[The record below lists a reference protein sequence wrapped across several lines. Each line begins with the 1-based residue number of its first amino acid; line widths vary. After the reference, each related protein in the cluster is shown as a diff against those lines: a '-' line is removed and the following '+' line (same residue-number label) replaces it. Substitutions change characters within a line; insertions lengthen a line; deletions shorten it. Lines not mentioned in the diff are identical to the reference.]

1 MKRAR
6 AWVTGGAGFLGSH
19 LCDRLLAEGW
29 EVWAVDNLS
38 TGRRVNL
45 SAAFQSPQ
53 FHFIEGDCTLSS
65 LLTPLPSP
73 DVVYHLASIASP
85 PRYQSDPLGT
95 MRANGI
101 GTWTLLEMCESAKS
115 RFVLASTSEV
125 YGDPEVS
132 PQPESYRGNVNCFGP
147 RACYDE
153 SKRFAETLVWEYVRR
168 GVDARVARIF
178 NTFGPRMDPGD
189 GRVVPTF
196 VLNAISDEP
205 LPIHGD
211 GKQTRCLLYVDDLI
225 EGLWRL
231 SDAGVAAGSVV
242 NLGGHEE
249 VTMYD
254 LAQVVAD
261 LAGAEPRLT
270 WLPPTPDDPRKR
282 WPDVRRA
289 QELLGWTQQVPMR
302 EGLLRTMAWFRDH
315 ERAPMGGR

>member
-1 MKRAR
+1 MTCRR
-6 AWVTGGAGFLGSH
+6 VWVTGGAGFLGSH
-19 LCDRLLAEGW
+19 LCDRMLTEGW

-45 SAAFQSPQ
+45 NSALQSQ
-53 FHFIEGDCTLSS
+53 RFHFIEGDCTEPSVLA
-65 LLTPLPSP
+65 PLPPP
-73 DVVYHLASIASP
+73 DLVYHLASMASP

-101 GTWTLLEMCESAKS
+101 GTWSLLQICEKAKS

-132 PQPESYRGNVNCFGP
+132 PQPEEYRGNVNCYGP

-153 SKRFAETLVWEYVRR
+153 SKRFAETLVWEYVRL

-178 NTFGPRMDPGD
+178 NTYGPRMDPGD

-196 VLNAISDEP
+196 ILSAICGEP

-211 GKQTRCLLYVDDLI
+211 GKQTRSLLYVDDLI

-231 SDAGVAAGSVV
+231 SADGARAGSVV
-242 NLGGHEE
+242 NIGGREE
-249 VTMYD
+249 VSMYE
-254 LAQVVAD
+254 LARLVCD
-261 LAGAEPRLT
+261 LAGVQEQFT
-270 WLPPTPDDPRKR
+270 WLAPVPDDPRKR
-282 WPDVRRA
+282 WPDVQRA
-289 QELLGWTQQVPMR
+289 RALLGWRQSVPMR
-302 EGLLRTMAWFRDH
+302 EGLLRTIAWFRDH
-315 ERAPMGGR
+315 ECVLGSVD